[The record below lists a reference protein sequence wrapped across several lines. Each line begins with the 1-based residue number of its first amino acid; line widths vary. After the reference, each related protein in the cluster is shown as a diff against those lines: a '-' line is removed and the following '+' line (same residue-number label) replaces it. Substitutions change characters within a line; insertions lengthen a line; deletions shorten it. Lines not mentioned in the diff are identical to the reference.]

1 MKITYSHIEP
11 EFRQAV
17 ERESQ
22 RHIEKLNRLLKRYA
36 PDLVVLHGSLEKTPR
51 KTEYTFSVNLTLP
64 TGTLHASAAGADV
77 RASAKAAFAELESQV
92 KKHQEKL
99 RKDYVWKRKRART
112 VSKKGETQAGRGEA
126 AD

>member
-77 RASAKAAFAELESQV
+77 RSSAKAAFAELESQV

-112 VSKKGETQAGRGEA
+112 VSKQGETQAGRGEA